1 MIKEREI
8 KMIQSYK
15 VCDYC
20 GEEITDSSSVIM
32 ESKEGLRLPDKHF
45 HSMHSRGQKG
55 VFDHTWIEL
64 FESQLE
70 GVE

>member
-20 GEEITDSSSVIM
+20 GEEITDALSVLM
-32 ESKEGLRLPDKHF
+32 ESKEGLPDKHF
-45 HSMHSRGQKG
+45 HSMYSGGKKG
-55 VFDHTWIEL
+55 TVDRSCIDL
-64 FESQLE
+64 FKME
-70 GVE
+70 